1 MRLSDLAIKRPVLA
15 IVMSLVLILFGLFSY
30 QTLSVRE
37 YPNVDK
43 PNVSISTTYRGAS
56 ADIIESQI
64 TQVIEDAVAGIGGV
78 TRINSSSREES
89 SSVNVEFDLSR
100 DIESATNDVRSRVS
114 RIVSQLP
121 DEADAPRISKTES
134 DARPIMW
141 LSMTSARMG
150 PLELTDYAERNL
162 VDPLSTVNGVASV
175 RIGGA
180 RRYAMR
186 IWLDTSALAAHSL
199 TVQDLEN
206 AIRAQNVQLPSGRIE
221 SSEREFNI
229 RTESDLKTPEE
240 FQRVIVRNDER
251 GMIRLGDVAEV
262 EVGAE
267 NERTGLRVNGQAA
280 VGLGVIRQSGSNVLE
295 VAEGVKDVVDR
306 LQPSL
311 PDGVSLIVSYDQSVF
326 ISQSI
331 QEVFIALGIAMLL
344 VVLVIF
350 LFLRSVRATFI
361 PAVAIPVS
369 IIATLSI
376 LAALDYS
383 VNVLTL
389 LALVLAIGL
398 VVDDAIVV
406 LENIHRRIELG
417 EPPLLAAS
425 RGSKQVAFA
434 VIATTIVLVAVFL
447 PISFLEGTTGR
458 LFREFGVA
466 VAAAVMFS
474 SFVALTLT
482 PMLCSKL
489 LVEQSKEGI
498 FYRSTE
504 LIFDKLASAYR
515 FGLSFAVALPVIM
528 IAVAVLVS
536 AVAYEFYNR
545 LPKEFAPTEDRGIFF
560 IPVKAVEGASFD
572 YTERNVRKIEAL
584 LNPLVEQGDAVRVFA
599 LVGSFSRPGPVNTAF
614 MFSRLVP
621 WEERERSQQ
630 QIVRSVFPGL
640 LSIPGVRAFAINPA
654 SLGQRS
660 FGAPVD
666 VIVRGPSYEVINEW
680 VDRVIE
686 RAAENPGLLN
696 VDKDYSE
703 SQPQIFVDIDRDRAS
718 DLGVSIA
725 TIGRTLETLMGSR
738 NVSTYEEGGKQYDVI
753 MRARI
758 EDRSSQN
765 DLEKVYV
772 RSDRSNRL
780 IPLSNFVSL
789 SEAAGSAELKRTD
802 RLRAVRITASLGPG
816 YTLEQALGYLEN
828 LVLEDLTD
836 EARISFGGLS
846 RTFKDSNKALLFTFV
861 TAFLVVFLA
870 LAAQFE
876 SFIHPIIIM
885 TSVPLAVTGALGA
898 MLFYGLSLNVYSQ
911 IGIIMLIGLTAKN
924 AILIVEFANQLRDE
938 GMSVKEAVVE
948 ASVIRLR
955 PILMT
960 TISTALGAVPL
971 AVASGAGAESRETIG
986 VVIIGGVLFSTVLSL
1001 GVVPVFYLLL
1011 ARFSKPSSYL
1021 SDHLNQ
1027 LEQKFHTREN

>member
-1 MRLSDLAIKRPVLA
+1 V
-15 IVMSLVLILFGLFSY
+15 
-30 QTLSVRE
+30 
-37 YPNVDK
+37 
-43 PNVSISTTYRGAS
+43 
-56 ADIIESQI
+56 
-64 TQVIEDAVAGIGGV
+64 
-78 TRINSSSREES
+78 
-89 SSVNVEFDLSR
+89 
-100 DIESATNDVRSRVS
+100 
-114 RIVSQLP
+114 
-121 DEADAPRISKTES
+121 
-134 DARPIMW
+134 
-141 LSMTSARMG
+141 
-150 PLELTDYAERNL
+150 
-162 VDPLSTVNGVASV
+162 
-175 RIGGA
+175 
-180 RRYAMR
+180 
-186 IWLDTSALAAHSL
+186 
-199 TVQDLEN
+199 
-206 AIRAQNVQLPSGRIE
+206 
-221 SSEREFNI
+221 
-229 RTESDLKTPEE
+229 
-240 FQRVIVRNDER
+240 
-251 GMIRLGDVAEV
+251 
-262 EVGAE
+262 
-267 NERTGLRVNGQAA
+267 
-280 VGLGVIRQSGSNVLE
+280 
-295 VAEGVKDVVDR
+295 
-306 LQPSL
+306 
-311 PDGVSLIVSYDQSVF
+311 
-326 ISQSI
+326 
-331 QEVFIALGIAMLL
+331 L

-350 LFLRSVRATFI
+350 VFLRSIRATFI

-369 IIATLSI
+369 IIATLSV

-406 LENIHRRIELG
+406 LENIHRRIEMG

-425 RGSKQVAFA
+425 RGAKQVAFA
-434 VIATTIVLVAVFL
+434 VIATTVVLVAVFL

-489 LVEQSKEGI
+489 LVEQSKEGW

-504 LIFDKLASAYR
+504 FAFEGLASLYR
-515 FGLSFAVALPVIM
+515 FGLRFAIRLPVVIV
-528 IAVAVLVS
+528 AVAVLVS
-536 AVAYEFYNR
+536 AVAYEFYDR
-545 LPKEFAPTEDRGIFF
+545 LPKEFAPTEDRGFFF
-560 IPVKAVEGASFD
+560 IPVKAVQGASFD

-584 LNPLVEQGDAVRVFA
+584 LNPLVENGEAVSVFA

-630 QIVRSVFPGL
+630 EIVGSIFPGL

-666 VIVRGPSYEVINEW
+666 VIVGGPSYDVINEW

-686 RAAENPGLLN
+686 KAGENPKLLN

-703 SQPQIFVDIDRDRAS
+703 NQPQILIDIDRDRAS
-718 DLGVSIA
+718 DLGVSIQ
-725 TIGRTLETLMGSR
+725 TIGRTLETLMGAR
-738 NVSTYEEGGKQYDVI
+738 DVTTYEEGGKQYDVI

-758 EDRSSQN
+758 EDRSSQS
-765 DLEKVYV
+765 DLGKVYV
-772 RSDRSNRL
+772 RSDQSDQL

-789 SEAAGSAELKRTD
+789 EEAAGSAELKRTD
-802 RLRAVRITASLGPG
+802 RLRAVRITASLAPG
-816 YTLEQALGYLEN
+816 YTLDQALEYLET
-828 LVLEDLTD
+828 LVREEATD
-836 EARISFGGLS
+836 EARISFGGVS
-846 RTFKDSNKALLFTFV
+846 RSFKDSNKALLITFV

-876 SFIHPIIIM
+876 SFIHPVIIM

-938 GMSVKEAVVE
+938 GLELTEAIVE

-971 AVASGAGAESRETIG
+971 AMAAGAGAESRETIG
-986 VVIIGGVLFSTVLSL
+986 VVIIGGVMFSTILSL

-1021 SDHLNQ
+1021 ASNLDQ
-1027 LEQKFHTREN
+1027 LEKKHHFREN